1 MSNKSFVHLHVHA
14 DGSKLDG
21 LAQVKKL
28 VPAVE
33 ALGMPAI
40 AITDHGSMSATY
52 DLHKATKDSVVKP
65 IYGIEAYIAP
75 ESRTLKEPVFW
86 NEGGGND
93 VSGKGAYT
101 HMTLLASTDEGLHN
115 LFHLSSQA
123 YLDGFY
129 RHPRM
134 DDELLEQYGKG
145 IIATTGCPSG
155 AVQTWLRIG
164 NYDKALEAA
173 AKYRDIFGKENYF
186 VELMDHGLGIEK
198 EVIPQLM
205 SIAKDLGL
213 GTVATNDTHYIHKD
227 DSAVHD
233 ALLCIGSGSK
243 LQEKDRF
250 SFEGSEFYIKSPEEM
265 RSIWDDYAPDACDN
279 TLLIA
284 ERCTAAFGDGK
295 DLMPEFPVPEGETE
309 STLLDK
315 EVKRGLESRYPDGI
329 PEDRLKQA
337 EYEVGII
344 NQMGFPGYFLVTADF
359 INWAKE
365 QGIRVGPGRG
375 CLSKDSNILTP
386 LGFKKIS
393 DIEVGDEVYDEK
405 GAVVKVPAIFEYDCD
420 EHLVEIKGSYG
431 GNGNKMTADHKVLVS
446 KARKVTGKQKL
457 AQEYRFEPDYA
468 EPIWV
473 RADEVEVGDLVVT
486 PKLLVKE
493 NIKGW
498 EYEQISE
505 SATNPKYEH
514 SIRNSIKDA
523 DIARS
528 ALSKYYQDPSKAS
541 SITRL
546 KTKEYFE
553 THVLDLD
560 SELSKR
566 YSTAIAQSDYVYA
579 DYDFGMLLGIFISDG
594 WLRSNGRDSVGFA
607 QRTSEDELL
616 IPSLIQKVFGLT
628 ASSVPNKQKDVTSY
642 TINHKGIAQL
652 FRNIFPDYALAS
664 QTKYIPEKLFQTS
677 ESFRRGLLE
686 GLWYG
691 DGSHEENES
700 KYTTESRQ
708 LAQGVFQLLGT
719 LGLPAGIKSSKQ
731 TDNPPSRESEWVEH
745 SVVTAHN
752 FDTSTL
758 IMGKP
763 FDGKFTYYRVR
774 EINIVPPEGKVYDFT
789 VPTTNSYV
797 TDSYVVHN
805 SAAGSIVAYAMG
817 ITDID
822 PMKHGLMFE
831 RFLNPERVSMPD
843 IDVDFDDR
851 RRGEVIQYVI
861 DKYGEDK
868 VANIATF
875 GTIKAKAAIK
885 DAARVLSMP
894 YMLGDKLT
902 KVYPQPIVGRDLSL
916 KDAYDPSNDRYDDA
930 KEFRQLVENDPDA
943 KETVELAKGLEG
955 VRRGFGM
962 HAAGVI
968 MSRRPLV
975 ETVPLMRRDTNSQL
989 MTQFEYPT
997 CEYLGLLKMDFLGLS
1012 NLGTIDEAL
1021 RLIKQNKGV
1030 EVDLDA
1036 ISETLDDKKTYEM
1049 VARGETLGVFQLD
1062 SPPMRSLL
1070 ETMVP
1075 DSFEDISAVLA
1086 LYRPGPMG
1094 AGSHIEYAERKNGRR
1109 PITPIHPELEAV
1121 LEPILGETYGLC
1133 VTGETLIWDAKS
1145 GKRVRID
1152 SIKDSVENGEFYT
1165 FGVNEEGVTSEAL
1178 VSHFI
1183 LTGVKKVLQISTRS
1197 GHSIRLSE
1205 DHPMLTPRG
1214 WVNAGELISGVDR
1227 LAAPSVSG
1235 DGEYLPAD
1243 NAPTAHLE
1251 NYGSSEDFFYAN
1263 QNWTIIDEIKEDGF
1277 DEMYDITVEGIHNF
1291 LANGLVAHNCIYQ
1304 EQVMAIA
1311 QQLAG
1316 YTLGQADLLRRA
1328 MGKKDPAVLA
1338 KEFIP
1343 FKDGMAKNGYSEESI
1358 QALWDILVPFS
1369 DYAFNRAH
1377 TAGYGLVSY
1386 WTAYLK
1392 ANYPAEYMAAL
1403 LTTNSDNKDK
1413 LALYLA
1419 ECRYQQ
1425 IEVLPP
1431 DINESELNYTAV
1443 GDSIRVGLIGVKNL
1457 GEKAI
1462 KAWIEEREKD
1472 GPAKNFTNF
1481 LERAT
1486 TGIGT
1491 KRVVESIIKAGVFD
1505 SFPEN
1510 RASLFAV
1517 VDDAIAAAKKN
1528 KKLKEKSADSLFDA
1542 DEFALK
1548 LDIPELPEWEKM
1560 ELLAMEREVLG
1571 LYVSDHPLADYQSAI
1586 ESLSSTSI
1594 ADLKQRDNPP
1604 QGQLKLA
1611 ALVTNI
1617 DRKTTRKA
1625 GDPWALVTVED
1636 MDASLNLYVFPKT
1649 YADARELLE
1658 VDKIL
1663 LFTGKVEK
1671 RDDGSTNFI
1680 VQSVSTP
1687 DMQAVSR
1694 KVNRREERL
1703 ERGDLTPEEAAALAS
1718 ATTIADDGLD
1728 SPVVIRAREA
1738 QLTLT
1743 LVERLKDAIIEYQG
1757 SRPVHIEVT
1766 RADHSKALYVLGDE
1780 FKVVGAAQ
1788 FAAEVR
1794 SLFGPDAI

>member
-134 DDELLEQYGKG
+134 DDELLAQYGKG

-205 SIAKDLGL
+205 SIAKDLDL

-243 LQEKDRF
+243 LQEKGRF

-315 EVKRGLESRYPDGI
+315 EVKRGLESRYPNGV

-420 EHLVEIKGSYG
+420 EHLVEIKGFYG

-457 AQEYRFEPDYA
+457 AQGYRFEPDYA

-664 QTKYIPEKLFQTS
+664 QTKYIPEELFQTS

-719 LGLPAGIKSSKQ
+719 LGLPSGMKSSKR
-731 TDNPPSRESEWVEH
+731 TDKHSGIESEWVEH

-1030 EVDLDA
+1030 EVDLDS

-1109 PITPIHPELEAV
+1109 PITPIHPELA
-1121 LEPILGETYGLC
+1121 EPLTHILGDTYGLI
-1133 VTGETLIWDAKS
+1133 V
-1145 GKRVRID
+1145 
-1152 SIKDSVENGEFYT
+1152 
-1165 FGVNEEGVTSEAL
+1165 
-1178 VSHFI
+1178 
-1183 LTGVKKVLQISTRS
+1183 
-1197 GHSIRLSE
+1197 
-1205 DHPMLTPRG
+1205 
-1214 WVNAGELISGVDR
+1214 
-1227 LAAPSVSG
+1227 
-1235 DGEYLPAD
+1235 
-1243 NAPTAHLE
+1243 
-1251 NYGSSEDFFYAN
+1251 
-1263 QNWTIIDEIKEDGF
+1263 
-1277 DEMYDITVEGIHNF
+1277 
-1291 LANGLVAHNCIYQ
+1291 YQ

-1343 FKDGMAKNGYSEESI
+1343 FKDGMVKNGYSQESI

-1462 KAWIEEREKD
+1462 KAWIEEREKN

-1510 RASLFAV
+1510 RASLFAI
-1517 VDDAIAAAKKN
+1517 VDDAIAAAKRN

-1548 LDIPELPEWEKM
+1548 LDVPELPEWEKM
-1560 ELLAMEREVLG
+1560 ELLTMEREVLG

>member
-1 MSNKSFVHLHVHA
+1 M
-14 DGSKLDG
+14 
-21 LAQVKKL
+21 
-28 VPAVE
+28 VPVVE
-33 ALGMPAI
+33 QLNMPAI

-52 DLHKATKDSVVKP
+52 DLHKAAKDSPVKP
-65 IYGIEAYIAP
+65 IYGIEAYVAP

-86 NEGGGND
+86 GEGGGND

-101 HMTLLASTDEGLHN
+101 HMTLLAETDEGLHN
-115 LFHLSSQA
+115 LFRLSSQA

-134 DDELLEQYGKG
+134 DDELLAKYGKG

-164 NYDKALEAA
+164 NYDKAVEAA

-205 SIAKDLGL
+205 NIAKDLGL
-213 GTVATNDTHYIHKD
+213 RTVATNDTHYIHKN

-243 LQEKDRF
+243 LQDKDRF
-250 SFEGSEFYIKSPEEM
+250 SFEGTEFYIKSPEEM
-265 RSIWDDYAPDACDN
+265 RNLWDDYAPDACDS

-284 ERCTAAFGDGK
+284 ERCTAAFGDGA

-309 STLLDK
+309 STLLAK
-315 EVKRGLESRYPDGI
+315 EVQRGLELRYPDGV
-329 PEDRLKQA
+329 PEDRQKQA

-375 CLSKDSNILTP
+375 
-386 LGFKKIS
+386 
-393 DIEVGDEVYDEK
+393 
-405 GAVVKVPAIFEYDCD
+405 
-420 EHLVEIKGSYG
+420 
-431 GNGNKMTADHKVLVS
+431 
-446 KARKVTGKQKL
+446 
-457 AQEYRFEPDYA
+457 
-468 EPIWV
+468 
-473 RADEVEVGDLVVT
+473 
-486 PKLLVKE
+486 
-493 NIKGW
+493 
-498 EYEQISE
+498 
-505 SATNPKYEH
+505 
-514 SIRNSIKDA
+514 
-523 DIARS
+523 
-528 ALSKYYQDPSKAS
+528 
-541 SITRL
+541 
-546 KTKEYFE
+546 
-553 THVLDLD
+553 
-560 SELSKR
+560 
-566 YSTAIAQSDYVYA
+566 
-579 DYDFGMLLGIFISDG
+579 
-594 WLRSNGRDSVGFA
+594 
-607 QRTSEDELL
+607 
-616 IPSLIQKVFGLT
+616 
-628 ASSVPNKQKDVTSY
+628 
-642 TINHKGIAQL
+642 
-652 FRNIFPDYALAS
+652 
-664 QTKYIPEKLFQTS
+664 
-677 ESFRRGLLE
+677 
-686 GLWYG
+686 
-691 DGSHEENES
+691 
-700 KYTTESRQ
+700 
-708 LAQGVFQLLGT
+708 
-719 LGLPAGIKSSKQ
+719 
-731 TDNPPSRESEWVEH
+731 
-745 SVVTAHN
+745 
-752 FDTSTL
+752 
-758 IMGKP
+758 
-763 FDGKFTYYRVR
+763 
-774 EINIVPPEGKVYDFT
+774 
-789 VPTTNSYV
+789 
-797 TDSYVVHN
+797 
-805 SAAGSIVAYAMG
+805 SAAGSIIAYAMG

-851 RRGEVIQYVI
+851 RRGEVIDYVI
-861 DKYGEDK
+861 QKYGEDK

-902 KVYPQPIVGRDLSL
+902 KAYPQPIVGRDLSL
-916 KDAYDPSNDRYDDA
+916 KDAYDPAHERYDDA
-930 KEFRQLVENDPDA
+930 KEFRQLVENDADSR
-943 KETVELAKGLEG
+943 ETVELAKGLEG

-968 MSRRPLV
+968 MSKQPLV
-975 ETVPLMRRDTNSQL
+975 ETVPLMRRDANSPL

-1030 EVDLDA
+1030 DVDLDE
-1036 ISETLDDKKTYEM
+1036 ISETLDDKKTFEM
-1049 VARGETLGVFQLD
+1049 VSRGETLGVFQLD

-1070 ETMVP
+1070 QTMEP

-1094 AGSHIEYAERKNGRR
+1094 AGTHIEYAERKNGRR
-1109 PITPIHPELEAV
+1109 PIEPIHPELA
-1121 LEPILGETYGLC
+1121 EPLAEILGDTYGLI
-1133 VTGETLIWDAKS
+1133 V
-1145 GKRVRID
+1145 
-1152 SIKDSVENGEFYT
+1152 
-1165 FGVNEEGVTSEAL
+1165 
-1178 VSHFI
+1178 
-1183 LTGVKKVLQISTRS
+1183 
-1197 GHSIRLSE
+1197 
-1205 DHPMLTPRG
+1205 
-1214 WVNAGELISGVDR
+1214 
-1227 LAAPSVSG
+1227 
-1235 DGEYLPAD
+1235 
-1243 NAPTAHLE
+1243 
-1251 NYGSSEDFFYAN
+1251 
-1263 QNWTIIDEIKEDGF
+1263 
-1277 DEMYDITVEGIHNF
+1277 
-1291 LANGLVAHNCIYQ
+1291 YQ

-1343 FKDGMAKNGYSEESI
+1343 FKQGMLDNGYSEESI
-1358 QALWDILVPFS
+1358 QTLWDILVPFS

-1392 ANYPAEYMAAL
+1392 ANFPAEYMAAL

-1431 DINESELNYTAV
+1431 DINESELNYTAI
-1443 GDSIRVGLIGVKNL
+1443 GDAIRVGLIGIKNL

-1462 KAWIEEREKD
+1462 RLWIEEREAN
-1472 GPAKNFTNF
+1472 GPAKSFTDF

-1486 TGIGT
+1486 AGIGT
-1491 KRVVESIIKAGVFD
+1491 KKVVESIIKAGAFD

-1517 VDDAIAAAKKN
+1517 VDDAITAAKKN
-1528 KKLKEKSADSLFDA
+1528 KKLREKASDSLFGA
-1542 DEFALK
+1542 EEFKLE
-1548 LDIPELPEWEKM
+1548 LDIPALPEWEKM
-1560 ELLAMEREVLG
+1560 ELLSLERDILG
-1571 LYVSDHPLADYQSAI
+1571 LYVSDHPLAEYQSAI
-1586 ESLSSTSI
+1586 ETLSSTSI

-1649 YADARELLE
+1649 YADVRDLLE

-1680 VQSVSTP
+1680 VQAVSTP

-1694 KVNRREERL
+1694 KVNRREERV
-1703 ERGDLTPEEAAALAS
+1703 ERGDLTPEEAEALA
-1718 ATTIADDGLD
+1718 TGPTIADDGTET
-1728 SPVVIRAREA
+1728 PVLIRAHEE
-1738 QLTLT
+1738 QLTEA
-1743 LVERLKDAIIEYQG
+1743 LVEKLKDAIIEFQG
-1757 SRPVHIEVT
+1757 SRPVHMEIT
-1766 RADHSKALYVLGDE
+1766 RSDRTKVLYALGDD